1 MRDEQNKHGKHPRKS
16 LSVDGFTPA
25 KPRKNSGSLSF
36 GKPAL
41 GDSGASSRQLD
52 DFNKAEGFGSEK
64 MGGSSSIAMPK
75 RPQYGTSGKKKRYY
89 LRFWKNKGKKLDS
102 FEKKSRRKK
111 RLKIAGIVLFILLAL
126 FGFLVA
132 KGYINLRKVLS
143 GGGGAA
149 ALDENV
155 DPSKL
160 RIEGDGRVNI
170 LLMGRGGL
178 GHEGP
183 DLTDTMILVSI
194 DPVAKEAGM
203 VSIPRDLYVSVPGEG
218 SMKIN
223 SVFYTGKAEV
233 LNKTYKRTAE
243 VKKQAE
249 QSGFNLVDKTVSD
262 VLGVPVHY
270 HVMVDFSA
278 FQEAVD
284 TVGGVDINVP
294 SAVYENMRIDGKNYT
309 LNVKRGQ
316 HHFGGFEALAYAR
329 SRHTSKRGD
338 FDRSERQRLMIV
350 ALKDKVFSL
359 STFSNPAK
367 ISALM
372 GQFGSHVQTNFSTQ
386 DLSKLYELG
395 KQISN
400 SKVKSIGL
408 SDPPNEYVKTANLG
422 GLSIVMPTA
431 GLYNYK
437 DIQYYIRNTLRD
449 SFLKMEDAKVLVLNG
464 TNRPGLGSSKGYEL
478 KSYGYKVTK
487 VDNAPTKNYSKTV
500 IIDMGHGDKKYT
512 RHYLENRFK
521 VLSTRNLPD
530 ASIVPADADF
540 VIILG
545 NDISSG

>member
-1 MRDEQNKHGKHPRKS
+1 MRDEQNKDHRHGRKP
-16 LSVDGFTPA
+16 LSIDGFTPS
-25 KPRKNSGSLSF
+25 KPRKSSSSIGFDKPLPGRPNRRLDDF
-36 GKPAL
+36 GKP
-41 GDSGASSRQLD
+41 
-52 DFNKAEGFGSEK
+52 EG
-64 MGGSSSIAMPK
+64 MGPAKPK
-75 RPQYGTSGKKKRYY
+75 DTSTLSVPRRPQYGHPQEKKRYY
-89 LRFWKNKGKKLDS
+89 LRFWKNRQNKKLDS
-102 FEKKSRRKK
+102 YEKKARRKK
-111 RLKIAGIVLFILLAL
+111 RLKIAGIIIFVILAI

-143 GGGGAA
+143 GGGSAA

-170 LLMGRGGL
+170 LVMGRGGA
-178 GHEGP
+178 GHDGP

-203 VSIPRDLYVSVPGEG
+203 VSIPRDLYVSVPGQG

-223 SVFYTGKAEV
+223 SVFYTGKAQV
-233 LNKTYKRTAE
+233 LNKTYKRTAD
-243 VKKQAE
+243 VQKQAE
-249 QSGFNLVDKTVSD
+249 QSGFNLADKTVSD

-278 FQEAVD
+278 FQEAIN

-294 SAVYENMRIDGKNYT
+294 SAVAEGMRIDGRNYY
-309 LNVKRGQ
+309 LNVKPGP
-316 HHFGGFEALAYAR
+316 HHFGGFEALAYTR
-329 SRHTSKRGD
+329 SRHTTKRGD
-338 FDRSERQRLMIV
+338 FDRAERQRLMIL
-350 ALKDKVFSL
+350 ALKEKEFSL

-367 ISALM
+367 ISALI
-372 GQFGSHVQTNFSTQ
+372 GQFGNHVQTNFSTQ
-386 DLSKLYELG
+386 DITKLYELG
-395 KQISN
+395 KQIN
-400 SKVKSIGL
+400 SSKFKSLGL
-408 SDPPNEYVKTANLG
+408 SDPPHILVTTANIG
-422 GLSIVMPTA
+422 GLSVVVPTA
-431 GLYNYK
+431 GLYDYK

-464 TNRPGLGSSKGYEL
+464 TARPGLGGSKGYEL

-487 VDNAPTKNYSKTV
+487 VDNAPTKDYSKTV

-521 VLSTRNLPD
+521 VISTRNLPD
-530 ASIVPADADF
+530 ATIQPGDADF

-545 NDISSG
+545 NDISSE